1 MRVRGFDVAVAMV
14 LQGQLSPN
22 TRKFK
27 WTIRYTDS
35 DGPNKSSDM
44 LLNG

>member
-1 MRVRGFDVAVAMV
+1 MRGFKRGCIYGNLDAT
-14 LQGQLSPN
+14 SPQSLESLN
-22 TRKFK
+22 MDC
-27 WTIRYTDS
+27 YTDS